1 MLPSGL
7 LNGLLLMAD
16 PSLPLRLQALL
27 CDLSSRFLPKGR
39 VGNGYRYISRNGR
52 VLLASDLALK
62 DLAKQIVE
70 MRLQV
75 WRRALLPGDK
85 PEPFGFLLCVR
96 STSVD
101 PALALHRASLVA
113 APASSCEM
121 AIDVGGRTWLEFLRT
136 DGRAVLR

>member
-7 LNGLLLMAD
+7 LTGLLLTAG
-16 PSLPLRLQALL
+16 PSLPLRLRALL

-39 VGNGYRYISRNGR
+39 VGNSYRFIARNGR

-62 DLAKQIVE
+62 DLANQIVE

-75 WRRALLPGDK
+75 WRRELLPGDK

-96 STSVD
+96 GASVD
-101 PALALHRASLVA
+101 PALGLHRASLVA
-113 APASSCEM
+113 APASPCEL

-136 DGRAVLR
+136 DGRAVPR

>member
-7 LNGLLLMAD
+7 LSGLLLTAEQ
-16 PSLPLRLQALL
+16 SLPVRLRALS

-39 VGNGYRYISRNGR
+39 VGNGYRYIARNGR
-52 VLLASDLALK
+52 VLLASDLTLK

-75 WRRALLPGDK
+75 WHRALLPEEK

-96 STSVD
+96 GASVD

-113 APASSCEM
+113 APASPCEL

-136 DGRAVLR
+136 DCQSVLR